1 MRVISN
7 LSIAGKLA
15 LSGAI
20 TLGLV
25 GVLIFQTMRGLDRMD
40 RSEERHAEAVAK
52 EVAVREAIASLL
64 QMPTFN
70 RDTQMAQDARTADA
84 AVARATEAASQA
96 LGHLARTLS
105 KETDEALR
113 RRLTEAEGAVAA
125 YRDAIATMGEL
136 RKRLL
141 SARDEAFL
149 PATDRF
155 QERVTQVETAIWLEG
170 MDTVAENDARA
181 KLAELGEAAA
191 ALRIA
196 VLRYL
201 ATGDGAQRHA
211 MQAAIALGHT
221 ALRPLLNAPVSASFR
236 DQVLAL
242 QQAFTELGA
251 TASQLAGFTAQL
263 ASYQREG
270 TAPARAS
277 AERLLGAL
285 VSSYAATQRE
295 FEALSQAEGG
305 AVRQHLLVIGLG
317 IAATLVVSGVATT
330 FAISSPL
337 RRVSATLDRIA
348 AGDTAV
354 DVGFT
359 GRRDEIGRI
368 AAATE
373 RLRAEAERAFLQS
386 QILDQLPQPVMVAD
400 PKNDFRIT
408 YLNQATRDTL
418 ASIEHLLPVNVDALI
433 GQSVDIFHRDPKRV
447 QSILS
452 NPAQLPHKARIR
464 LGPET
469 MTLTIS
475 AVRNRSGAYA
485 AALLNWEVITRE
497 VRLADELEANV
508 GAVAKSVLGAAN
520 SMRASAETLTQVA
533 SETGK
538 QTVAVAAATDQA
550 STNVQ
555 TVAAS
560 AEELAASVREIARQV
575 QESTAIASEAVA
587 QAQATDETV
596 KGLADAASR
605 IGDVVRLI
613 GDIASQT
620 NLLALNATI
629 EAARA
634 GEAGKG
640 FAVVASEVKSL
651 AGQTAKATEE
661 IATQITAM
669 QGVTDQAVSAI
680 RSIAGTIRRMEAIAT
695 SIATAVEQQGAA
707 TAEIARSV
715 QQAAAGTSEVA
726 ATIGSV
732 NRAVERAGTEAV
744 QVLEAANGLAAE
756 ASKLTAEV
764 DRFLAGMRAA

>member
-1 MRVISN
+1 MRVFRN
-7 LSIAGKLA
+7 LPIAGKLA
-15 LSGAI
+15 VSGAV

-25 GVLIFQTMRGLDRMD
+25 AVLVVQTMRGLDRIASAD
-40 RSEERHAEAVAK
+40 QRQSGAVAN
-52 EVAVREAIASLL
+52 EIAVREAIAALL

-70 RDTQMAQDARTADA
+70 RDAQMAQDARAVEA
-84 AVARATEAASQA
+84 AVARASEAANRALAA
-96 LGHLARTLS
+96 LGRLHGD
-105 KETDEALR
+105 EGEEALR
-113 RRLTEAEGAVAA
+113 RRLSEAQTAIVA
-125 YRDAIATMGEL
+125 YRDAIATMGEI

-155 QERVTQVETAIWLEG
+155 RDRVTQVETAIWLEG

-181 KLAELGEAAA
+181 KLVELGEAAA
-191 ALRIA
+191 DLRIA

-201 ATGDGAQRHA
+201 ATDEATQRNA

-221 ALRPLLNAPVSASFR
+221 SLRPLLNAPVSASFR

-242 QQAFTELGA
+242 QQAFAELGA
-251 TASQLAGFTAQL
+251 TASQLAGFTAQM
-263 ASYQREG
+263 AVHQSEG
-270 TAPARAS
+270 TGPARAT
-277 AERLLGAL
+277 AERLLSAL
-285 VSSYAATQRE
+285 VESYAAI
-295 FEALSQAEGG
+295 QAEAKAQAASETA
-305 AVRQHLLVIGLG
+305 AVERQLMLVGLA
-317 IAATLVVSGVATT
+317 IALTLVVSGVVTA
-330 FAISSPL
+330 FAIASPL
-337 RRVSATLDRIA
+337 QRMTATLDRIA
-348 AGDTAV
+348 EGDTSVA
-354 DVGFT
+354 VGFS

-400 PKNDFRIT
+400 PKDDFRIS
-408 YLNQATRDTL
+408 YLNQATRETL
-418 ASIEHLLPVNVDALI
+418 AAVEHLLPVKVDALI
-433 GQSVDIFHRDPKRV
+433 GQSVDIFHRDPQRV
-447 QSILS
+447 RRILAD
-452 NPAQLPHKARIR
+452 PANLPHKARIR

-469 MTLTIS
+469 MKLSIS
-475 AVRNRSGAYA
+475 PVRNRNGAYA
-485 AALLNWEVITRE
+485 GALLNWELITRE

-508 GAVAKSVLGAAN
+508 GSVAKSVLGAAQ

-538 QTVAVAAATDQA
+538 RTVAVAAATDQA

-575 QESTAIASEAVA
+575 QESTTIAAEAVA

-596 KGLADAASR
+596 KGLAEAASR

-613 GDIASQT
+613 GDIAGQT

-640 FAVVASEVKSL
+640 FAVVASEVKNL
-651 AGQTAKATEE
+651 ASQTAKATEE

-669 QGVTDQAVSAI
+669 QGVTEQAVSAI
-680 RSIAGTIRRMEAIAT
+680 RAIAATIRRMEAIAT
-695 SIATAVEQQGAA
+695 SIAAAVDQQGAA

-715 QQAAAGTSEVA
+715 QQAAAGTAEIA
-726 ATIGSV
+726 GTIGSV
-732 NRAVERAGTEAV
+732 SRAIEQAGGEAV
-744 QVLEAANGLAAE
+744 QVLEAANGLNAE